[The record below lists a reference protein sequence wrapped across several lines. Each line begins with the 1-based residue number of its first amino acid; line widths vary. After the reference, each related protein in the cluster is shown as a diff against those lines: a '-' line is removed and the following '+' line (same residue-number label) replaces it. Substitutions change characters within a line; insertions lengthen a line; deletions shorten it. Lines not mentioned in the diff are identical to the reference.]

1 MTFSLA
7 RKRPLQNN
15 VTLSRCSSVH
25 HRAMPQVS
33 KNPIPKETEKR
44 IRKAFVKAFVDLNSE
59 DEMERY
65 IFDLLTP
72 TERIMLAKR
81 LAIAALLI
89 WGLPYHSIAEKLK
102 VSTSTIGR
110 VKLWLRTAG
119 DGYRLVIERIGEA
132 GSVRI

>member
-1 MTFSLA
+1 
-7 RKRPLQNN
+7 
-15 VTLSRCSSVH
+15 
-25 HRAMPQVS
+25 MPQVS
-33 KNPIPKETEKR
+33 KNPVPKETERK
-44 IRKAFVKAFVDLNSE
+44 IKKAFTRAFVDIRSE
-59 DEMERY
+59 REMERY

-89 WGLPYHSIAEKLK
+89 EGLPYHQIAEGLK

-119 DGYRLVIERIGEA
+119 GGYRLVIERMGRA
-132 GSVRI
+132 GSVKI